1 MTDPAKIYDKRRVI
15 AESYRIDGISA
26 ADCRSIFLDW
36 ALGLPEDVPAADA
49 AAALLDHYGPPADHP
64 MTGLLKEAA
73 ESPPFMSGRRGGPMG
88 RERDT
93 DII

>member
-1 MTDPAKIYDKRRVI
+1 MTDPAKKYDNRRVI

-36 ALGLPEDVPAADA
+36 ALGLSADIPARDA
-49 AAALLDHYGPPADHP
+49 AAALLEHYSPPEDHP

-73 ESPPFMSGRRGGPMG
+73 EASPFMSHRRGGAMG

-93 DII
+93 I

>member
-1 MTDPAKIYDKRRVI
+1 MTDPAKSYDKRGVI
-15 AESYRIDGISA
+15 AESYRIEGISA

-36 ALGLPEDVPAADA
+36 ALGLPAEIPAADA
-49 AAALLDHYGPPADHP
+49 AAALLDHYSPPADHP

-73 ESPPFMSGRRGGPMG
+73 EAPPFMSHRRGGAMG

-93 DII
+93 A